1 MMTIN
6 EITGAI
12 IGSSI
17 ECIESWDQDCWN
29 RLIGN
34 VFATNLRFEECLS
47 FVNGPCRWFTN
58 VSGWIVDIA
67 WTWLLRTRWLSS

>member
-6 EITGAI
+6 EITEAI

-17 ECIESWDQDCWN
+17 EVHRELGPGL

-34 VFATNLRFEECLS
+34 VFGTNLRFEECLS
-47 FVNGPCRWFTN
+47 SVSGPCRWFTK
-58 VSGWIVDIA
+58 VSGWIADIA
-67 WTWLLRTRWLSS
+67 WTWLLRTRWL

>member
-6 EITGAI
+6 EITEAI

-17 ECIESWDQDCWN
+17 EAHRDQACWN

-34 VFATNLRFEECLS
+34 VFATNLRFEECPS
-47 FVNGPCRWFTN
+47 SVSGRRFTK

-67 WTWLLRTRWLSS
+67 WTWLLRTRWL

>member
-6 EITGAI
+6 EITEAI

-17 ECIESWDQDCWN
+17 EAPRDQNCWN

-34 VFATNLRFEECLS
+34 VFATNSSFGECLS
-47 FVNGPCRWFTN
+47 SVSGPCRWFTK
-58 VSGWIVDIA
+58 VSDWIVGIA
-67 WTWLLRTRWLSS
+67 WT